1 MHAGSGALRQLESE
15 NPSPTQRRQWVRRAV
30 LWFEA
35 VGKLWPG
42 HPVVDDGLR
51 RVQAAATGPP
61 AKAAAAAAAPAAAAP
76 APAGS

>member
-1 MHAGSGALRQLESE
+1 MHAGSGALRQLECE

-61 AKAAAAAAAPAAAAP
+61 AKAAAAAAPAAAAP